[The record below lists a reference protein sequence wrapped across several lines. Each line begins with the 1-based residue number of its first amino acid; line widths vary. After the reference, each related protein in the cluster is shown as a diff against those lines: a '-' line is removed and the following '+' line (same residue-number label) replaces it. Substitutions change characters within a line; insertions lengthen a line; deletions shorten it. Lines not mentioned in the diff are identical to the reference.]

1 VVSGAGASW
10 ARRQEG
16 NEKVKSTVLQQVEQ
30 CRQWPVAALRAKYQ
44 ELFGEPTHCRQKRF
58 LWRRIAW
65 RLQANVYGD
74 LSPETRR
81 HALNVA
87 DDRDL
92 RRLVPAAGSRV
103 PRATDLRLPLPGT
116 VLTRSFQGRTIK
128 VCVLPDGF
136 RYRDRRFRS
145 LSAVAEHITGTR
157 WNGYRFWGL
166 EGRRVER
173 RG

>member
-1 VVSGAGASW
+1 VNV
-10 ARRQEG
+10 
-16 NEKVKSTVLQQVEQ
+16 TVLQQIEQ

-44 ELFGEPTHCRQKRF
+44 ELFGEPSPCRQKRF

-65 RLQANVYGD
+65 RLQADVYGD
-74 LSPETRR
+74 LSQQTRQ
-81 HALNVA
+81 HALTLA

-92 RRLVPAAGSRV
+92 RRLVPPSNGGPLSGSCG
-103 PRATDLRLPLPGT
+103 PRADLRLPLPGT
-116 VLTRSFQGRTIK
+116 VLTRSFQGRTVK

-136 RYRDRRFRS
+136 RYQDRRFRS

-166 EGRRVER
+166 ESRRDER

>member
-1 VVSGAGASW
+1 VNV
-10 ARRQEG
+10 R
-16 NEKVKSTVLQQVEQ
+16 VLQQIEE
-30 CRQWPVAALRAKYQ
+30 CRRWPVAALRAKYQ
-44 ELFGEPTHCRQKRF
+44 ELFSAPTHCRQKPF

-65 RLQANVYGD
+65 RLQADVYGD
-74 LSPETRR
+74 LSPQTRQ
-81 HALNVA
+81 HALAVA

-92 RRLVPAAGSRV
+92 RRLVPREPTSSNGGSV
-103 PRATDLRLPLPGT
+103 SGSHQTDLRLPLPGT
-116 VLTRSFQGRTIK
+116 VLTRSFRGRTVK
-128 VCVLPDGF
+128 VYVLPDGF

-173 RG
+173 RA

>member
-1 VVSGAGASW
+1 M
-10 ARRQEG
+10 
-16 NEKVKSTVLQQVEQ
+16 TVFEQ
-30 CRQWPVAALRAKYQ
+30 IDEFQRWPLAALRAKYE
-44 ELFGEPTHCRQKRF
+44 ELFGEPTRGHQRRF

-65 RLQANVYGD
+65 RLQADVYGD
-74 LSPETRR
+74 LSRQTRQ
-81 HALNVA
+81 HALALA

-92 RRLVPAAGSRV
+92 RKLVSLSNGGSMSGSHC
-103 PRATDLRLPLPGT
+103 PRTTDLRLPLPGT
-116 VLTRSFQGRTIK
+116 VLTRSFQGRTVK

-136 RYRDRRFRS
+136 RYRDRRFRT

-166 EGRRVER
+166 DGRRVEQ

>member
-1 VVSGAGASW
+1 MNV
-10 ARRQEG
+10 
-16 NEKVKSTVLQQVEQ
+16 TVLKQIDE
-30 CRQWPVAALRAKYQ
+30 CRHWPVAALRAKYQ
-44 ELFGEPTHCRQKRF
+44 ELFGEPTCCHQKHF

-65 RLQANVYGD
+65 RLQAGVYGD
-74 LSPETRR
+74 LSPQTRQ
-81 HALNVA
+81 HALAIA

-92 RRLVPAAGSRV
+92 RRLVLSAGSRV
-103 PRATDLRLPLPGT
+103 HRATDLRLPLPGT
-116 VLTRSFQGRTIK
+116 ALTRSFQGRTIK
-128 VCVLPDGF
+128 VYVLPDGF
-136 RYRDRRFRS
+136 RFRSRQFQS

>member
-1 VVSGAGASW
+1 M
-10 ARRQEG
+10 
-16 NEKVKSTVLQQVEQ
+16 NTTVLQQIKQ
-30 CRQWPVAALRAKYQ
+30 CRQWPVAALRAKYK
-44 ELFGEPTHCRQKRF
+44 ELFGEPSHCRQKRF

-65 RLQANVYGD
+65 RLQADVYGD
-74 LSPETRR
+74 LSQQTRQ
-81 HALNVA
+81 HALALA

-92 RRLVPAAGSRV
+92 RRLVHPSNGGPLSGSRG

-116 VLTRSFQGRTIK
+116 VLTRSFQGRT
-128 VCVLPDGF
+128 VEVWVLPDGF
-136 RYRDRRFRS
+136 RYQDRRFGS

-166 EGRRVER
+166 ESRRDER

>member
-1 VVSGAGASW
+1 MNV
-10 ARRQEG
+10 
-16 NEKVKSTVLQQVEQ
+16 TVLQQIEE
-30 CRQWPVAALRAKYQ
+30 CRLWPLAALRAKYE
-44 ELFGEPTHCRQKRF
+44 ELFGAPTRCHQKRF

-65 RLQANVYGD
+65 KLQADVYGD
-74 LSPETRR
+74 LSVQTRQ
-81 HALNVA
+81 HAVALA

-92 RRLVPAAGSRV
+92 RKLVTLSNGGSVSGSRS
-103 PRATDLRLPLPGT
+103 PRTTDLRLPLPGT
-116 VLTRSFQGRTIK
+116 VLTRSFQGRTVK

>member
-1 VVSGAGASW
+1 MNV
-10 ARRQEG
+10 R
-16 NEKVKSTVLQQVEQ
+16 VLQQIEE
-30 CRQWPVAALRAKYQ
+30 CRRWPVAALRAKYQ
-44 ELFGEPTHCRQKRF
+44 ELFSAPTHCRQKPF

-65 RLQANVYGD
+65 RLQADVYGD
-74 LSPETRR
+74 LSPQTRQ
-81 HALNVA
+81 HALAVA

-92 RRLVPAAGSRV
+92 RSGSGSRG
-103 PRATDLRLPLPGT
+103 PHATDLRLPLPGT

-136 RYRDRRFRS
+136 RYRHRRFRS

-166 EGRRVER
+166 DGRRVEQR
-173 RG
+173 A